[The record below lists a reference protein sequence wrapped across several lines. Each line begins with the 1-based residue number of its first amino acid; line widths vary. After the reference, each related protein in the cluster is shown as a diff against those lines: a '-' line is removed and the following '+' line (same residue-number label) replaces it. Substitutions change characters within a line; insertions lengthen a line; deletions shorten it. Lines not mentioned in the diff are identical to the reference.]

1 MSKCLSAQRGVS
13 IMIRST
19 LSLLLLAI
27 GMYSMEISANPV
39 NISKDLAITTE
50 ETLTDPIPEPI
61 LKGHLRLRLKLI
73 AQGLTAPNWAMPAP
87 GDTDHLYVGDQNGK
101 LWKINLLD
109 GSKESFLD
117 LSQLLVPLGVFGE
130 NSFDERGFLGF
141 AFHPQYVENS
151 LLYTYTSEPAGEKS
165 DFSTISSGSNPN
177 HRSVIREWRIN
188 SANLAKDMPNRVLLS
203 IDQPQFNHNAGA
215 LNFGPDGMLYIAL
228 GDGGGA
234 DDRDGQPFIGE
245 PIIGHGTHGN
255 GQDLTNPLGS
265 LLRIDPSGTNSIN
278 GQYGIPNDN
287 PFSNSN
293 NALGEIYAYG
303 FRNPFR
309 FSFDSVSGSLLLA
322 DVGQN
327 AIEEVNIVKSGGN
340 YGWGLKE
347 GRFRFEPNGNGP
359 GFITNDSIIG
369 DFIDPILEYDH
380 DEGTAIVGG
389 FVYQGKMIPEL
400 KGHYVFG
407 DVAKTSNGDGRL
419 FYSDGSKIQELDLTQ
434 QSQPGFWVLGFGQDN
449 NGELYVLGNST
460 GLPFGSTGVV
470 YKIVPNS
477 HFDGTEVEI
486 PAVKVITSIDKA
498 ETYHARLRL
507 IPDSQPLRFE
517 LIHAEKLPDRS
528 DRIIDTD
535 NAIFNSTMGT
545 LNLPFINIVSQG
557 SEVATYQVQL
567 RQVSDQPTL
576 TFELTQSVLIR

>member
-1 MSKCLSAQRGVS
+1 
-13 IMIRST
+13 MIRST
-19 LSLLLLAI
+19 LSLLFLAI
-27 GMYSMEISANPV
+27 GTYSMAIQANPV

-61 LKGHLRLRLKLI
+61 LKGPLRLRLKLI

-87 GDTDHLYVGDQNGK
+87 GDTNHLYVGDQNGK

-117 LSQLLVPLGVFGE
+117 LSKLLVPLGVFGE

-141 AFHPQYVENS
+141 AFHPQYAQNS

-309 FSFDSVSGSLLLA
+309 FSFDSVSGALLLA

-327 AIEEVNIVKSGGN
+327 TIEEVNIVKSGGN

-359 GFITNDSIIG
+359 GFITNDPIIG

-449 NGELYVLGNST
+449 DGELYVLGNST

-477 HFDGTEVEI
+477 HFDGAEVAI

-517 LIHAEKLPDRS
+517 LIHAEKLPDR
-528 DRIIDTD
+528 IIDTD
-535 NAIFNSTMGT
+535 NAIFNSAMGT
-545 LNLPFINIVSQG
+545 LNLLFINIVSQG
-557 SEVATYQVQL
+557 SEVATYQAQL
-567 RQVSDQPTL
+567 RQVLDQPTL